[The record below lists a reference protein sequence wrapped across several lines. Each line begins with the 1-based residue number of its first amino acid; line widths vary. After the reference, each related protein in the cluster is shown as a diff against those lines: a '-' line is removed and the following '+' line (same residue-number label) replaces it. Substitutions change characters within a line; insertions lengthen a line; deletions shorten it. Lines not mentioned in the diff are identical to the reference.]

1 MTLKQTRLVTADVP
15 RLTRF
20 YETVSQANAAVISN
34 GYVEF
39 QREPCE
45 GLAIVDPAAIQAYG
59 AGVVEPGANRS
70 AILDFEVA
78 DVDAEYARL
87 QDSVTDWVMPPT
99 VQPWGARA
107 ILFRD
112 PDGNLVH
119 LFSNP

>member
-1 MTLKQTRLVTADVP
+1 MTFKQTRLVTADVA

-20 YETVSQANAAVISN
+20 YETVSQANASVISE

-39 QREPCE
+39 RREPCE
-45 GLAIVDPAAIQAYG
+45 GLAIVDPAAIPAYG

-87 QDSVTDWVMPPT
+87 QDSVTEWVMPPT

>member
-1 MTLKQTRLVTADVP
+1 MTLKQTRLVTADVA

-34 GYVEF
+34 GYAEF
-39 QREPCE
+39 QREPCQ
-45 GLAIVDPAAIQAYG
+45 GLAIVDPAAISAYG